1 MIQPKKNKPRSRV
14 NKPQKFLSVYEVANK
29 VGYKDRNVFI
39 EVINKVFEKAKE
51 QLYARFQV
59 KVLGLGR
66 FNIQGCKMKH
76 KLVDYGSTRKL
87 GKVVYYTN
95 FHSGRV
101 RYEIR
106 WKDHIFGPM
115 NKFVPYRYLNR
126 DLKKIITEDE

>member
-1 MIQPKKNKPRSRV
+1 MKY
-14 NKPQKFLSVYEVANK
+14 LSVAAVANK
-29 VGYKDRNVFI
+29 VKYKDREIFM
-39 EVINKVFEKAKE
+39 EVINKIFEKAKE

-66 FNIQGCKMKH
+66 FYIQGIKMKN
-76 KLVDYGSTRKL
+76 KIVDYGQTRKL

-106 WKDHIFGPM
+106 WRDRRM
-115 NKFVPYRYLNR
+115 SYSDKFVPYRYLNR
-126 DLKKIITEDE
+126 DLKKIITDE

>member
-1 MIQPKKNKPRSRV
+1 MIQPKKNRPRRKE
-14 NKPQKFLSVYEVANK
+14 NKPMKYLSVAAVANK
-29 VGYKDRNVFI
+29 VKYKDREIFM
-39 EVINKVFEKAKE
+39 EVINKIFEKAKE

-66 FNIQGCKMKH
+66 FYIQGIKMKN
-76 KLVDYGSTRKL
+76 KIVDYGQTRKL

-106 WKDHIFGPM
+106 WRDRRM
-115 NKFVPYRYLNR
+115 SYSDKFVPYRYLNR
-126 DLKKIITEDE
+126 DLKKIITDE